1 MCAAGQA
8 AQDVCRIGG
17 VERFADD
24 FALELQRRVRRQD
37 RLCQQPAPA
46 DAAPAVLGLGACN
59 ALYVG
64 ERIFIFQRRFIGFLV
79 GTRSVAEDQRIE
91 GDTDLRQQL
100 APARGASWLTTIL
113 PGDTDGF

>member
-1 MCAAGQA
+1 M
-8 AQDVCRIGG
+8 
-17 VERFADD
+17 
-24 FALELQRRVRRQD
+24 
-37 RLCQQPAPA
+37 
-46 DAAPAVLGLGACN
+46 LGLGACN
-59 ALYVG
+59 ALYIG

-100 APARGASWLTTIL
+100 APARAARGEMDAGASWLTTIL